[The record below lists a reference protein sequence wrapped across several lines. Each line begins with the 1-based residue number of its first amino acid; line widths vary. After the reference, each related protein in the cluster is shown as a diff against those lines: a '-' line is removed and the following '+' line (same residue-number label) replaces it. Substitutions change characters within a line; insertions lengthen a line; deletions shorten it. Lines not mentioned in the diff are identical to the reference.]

1 MVNTM
6 KLDVTTL
13 EQAVQE
19 MEDFL
24 KKFRDYETS
33 EDRLL
38 FRMVRAGVIKAFEFT
53 YELSIRFIRRQLSQG
68 SFTTEDI
75 SAMDFR
81 DLVRT
86 AADARLVA
94 EATHWF
100 DYRKMRNITS
110 HTYDED
116 KAEEVL
122 SGVDDFLGD
131 VRFLLTELIR
141 RNAP

>member
-1 MVNTM
+1 M
-6 KLDVTTL
+6 KLDVTAL

-68 SFTTEDI
+68 SFSTDDI
-75 SAMDFR
+75 NSMDFR

-86 AADARLVA
+86 AADAGLIA
-94 EATHWF
+94 ETTHWF

-110 HTYDED
+110 QIYDED
-116 KAEEVL
+116 KAEEVMF
-122 SGVDDFLGD
+122 GVDDFLGD
-131 VRFLLTELIR
+131 VRFLLAELIR